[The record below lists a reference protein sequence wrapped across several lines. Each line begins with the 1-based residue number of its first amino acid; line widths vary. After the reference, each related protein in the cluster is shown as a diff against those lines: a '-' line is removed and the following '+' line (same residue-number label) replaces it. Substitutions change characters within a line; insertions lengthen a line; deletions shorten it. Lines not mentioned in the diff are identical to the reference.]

1 LISDS
6 SQGLLV
12 LRLAR
17 YLAEVLD
24 SQEGLGHP
32 VFETDQAL
40 HLAHSLRHRFS
51 LRLLVAHT
59 VVPHI
64 LEQLLPV
71 LPLDNFPEAV
81 SASRAFQSLGLDVLV
96 QQPIPDQRFRNS
108 KFIFCSL
115 SFVERSS
122 PLFIFK
128 INIIKLSK
136 KMN

>member
-17 YLAEVLD
+17 YLTEVLD
-24 SQEGLGHP
+24 SQEGLGRP

-40 HLAHSLRHRFS
+40 HLAHWPRHRLS
-51 LRLLVAHT
+51 LLLLVAHT

-71 LPLDNFPEAV
+71 LPLDNFPEAA
-81 SASRAFQSLGLDVLV
+81 SASGAFQSPRLDVLV
-96 QQPIPDQRFRNS
+96 QQLIPDRRFRNS
-108 KFIFCSL
+108 KFIFCFL
-115 SFVERSS
+115 SFAERSS

-128 INIIKLSK
+128 LI
-136 KMN
+136 